1 MAIDLDFSRSYFE
14 LFGLPESFE
23 VDTAIMADRYRA
35 MQTELHPD
43 RYASSSE
50 QERRLSV
57 QGASWINEAY
67 ETLKD
72 PLSRARY
79 LLQLKGI
86 DIDADK
92 DMSSDPDFLMQQIE
106 LREQLEQIESEADPL
121 SALDRV
127 AADIRSWNHDLR
139 SQFAAAFEQKDLA
152 TARQTVLKMQFFNRL
167 FDELRRK
174 EEQLEESLM

>member
-1 MAIDLDFSRSYFE
+1 MSIDLDFSRSYFE
-14 LFGLPESFE
+14 LFGLPESFD
-23 VDTAIMADRYRA
+23 VDTAKMADRYRA
-35 MQTELHPD
+35 MQAELHPD

-67 ETLKD
+67 ETIKN

-86 DIDADK
+86 DFDADK
-92 DMSSDPDFLMQQIE
+92 DTASDPEFLMQQIE
-106 LREQLEQIESEADPL
+106 LREQLEQIESDADPL
-121 SALDRV
+121 SALARV
-127 AADIRSWNHDLR
+127 ASDIRSWNHDLH
-139 SQFAAAFEQKDLA
+139 SQFAAALEQDDLDLA
-152 TARQTVLKMQFFNRL
+152 RQMVLKMQFFNRL